1 VAARH
6 LFVGAGA
13 HAPEAVM
20 SSQETKK
27 RNVFI
32 TSLAYVFSHW
42 RRQPV
47 LAALTCAAMLTATL
61 AELAMPLIAGR
72 LVDLVAAEGERDVS
86 TALSLVALL
95 AAVALA
101 GVGFRHLSFL
111 GIIRFT
117 LKMMH
122 AAASETFARVQRLS
136 ADWHANNFA
145 GSTVRKITR
154 GMWAIDQMNDT
165 IIIAFLP
172 SFIVLS
178 GATLLFALRWP
189 LVGLAILLGA
199 LVYITFLITTALKI
213 MAPAATLTNRW
224 DTKLGGVIADSISC
238 NPVVKGYGG
247 EAREDRRVVQVLDK
261 WRKRS
266 ARLWTFG
273 TNLGSIQLV
282 MLASLR
288 AGVVALAILL
298 WGAGEA
304 GPGDITFVLTAYAV
318 IDGYLREMGVHV
330 RNTQRA
336 VNDME
341 DLVAFQ
347 REPMGVADRP
357 DAKPMRINR
366 GEIRFDDVGFHY
378 GDHAKPL
385 YTDLDVTIPAGQ
397 KLALVGHSGSGKT
410 TFVKLVQRLYDVTSG
425 KIAIDGVDVRSV
437 TQTSLR
443 QAIAVVQ
450 QDPVLFHRTLAENI
464 AYGRPNATEAEI
476 IAAAKRANAHDF
488 ILRLER
494 GYATLVG
501 ERGVKLSG
509 GERQRV
515 AIARAFLADAP
526 ILILDEATSSL
537 DAESE
542 AAVQQAIE
550 RLMQNRTTIVIAH
563 RLSTVRAMDRL
574 IVFDKGRIVEDGDH
588 DRLMRLDAG
597 IYRRLFERQVRAMAD
612 ELAV

>member
-1 VAARH
+1 
-6 LFVGAGA
+6 
-13 HAPEAVM
+13 M
-20 SSQETKK
+20 SLQDTKK
-27 RNVFI
+27 RNVFV
-32 TSLAYVFSHW
+32 TSLTYVFGHW
-42 RRQPV
+42 RRQP
-47 LAALTCAAMLTATL
+47 LRATLTCGAMLTATL
-61 AELAMPLIAGR
+61 AELVMPLIAGR
-72 LVDLVAAEGERDVS
+72 LVDIVAADGARDVDA
-86 TALSLVALL
+86 ALRLVGLL
-95 AAVALA
+95 VVVAIA
-101 GVGFRHLSFL
+101 GVAFRHLSFL

-122 AAASETFARVQRLS
+122 DAATETFARVQRFS

-165 IIIAFLP
+165 LIINFLP
-172 SFIVLS
+172 SFIVLT

-189 LVGLAILLGA
+189 MVGAAILLGA
-199 LVYITFLITTALKI
+199 LVYVAFIITTSLKI
-213 MAPAATLTNRW
+213 MAPASKLTNAW

-247 EAREDRRVVQVLDK
+247 ELREDRRVVQVLDK
-261 WRKRS
+261 WRQRS

-273 TNLGSIQLV
+273 TNLGTTQLI

-288 AGVVALAILL
+288 AGVLALAVLL
-298 WGAGEA
+298 WGAGQA
-304 GPGDITFVLTAYAV
+304 SPGDITFVLTAYAV
-318 IDGYLREMGVHV
+318 IDGYLREMGVYV

-336 VNDME
+336 ANDME

-347 REPMGVADRP
+347 REPMGVADHA
-357 DAKPMRINR
+357 DARPMRISR
-366 GEIRFDDVGFHY
+366 GEIRFDHVGFHY

-385 YTDLDVTIPAGQ
+385 YDNLDVTIPAGQ

-425 KIAIDGVDVRSV
+425 KIVIDGIDVRSV

-464 AYGRPNATEAEI
+464 AYGRPHATEAEI

-488 ILRLER
+488 IMRLER

-588 DRLMRLDAG
+588 DRLMRLDHG

>member
-1 VAARH
+1 MSAQD
-6 LFVGAGA
+6 FV
-13 HAPEAVM
+13 
-20 SSQETKK
+20 KK
-27 RNVFI
+27 SPRRANVFV
-32 TSLAYVFSHW
+32 TSLGFVLGHW
-42 RRQPV
+42 RRQPL
-47 LAALTCAAMLTATL
+47 LATATCLAMLSSTL
-61 AELAMPLIAGR
+61 AELAMPVIAGR
-72 LVDLVAAEGERDVS
+72 LVDLVATGGERAFAPAFV
-86 TALSLVALL
+86 LVATLTGI
-95 AAVALA
+95 ALA
-101 GVGFRHLSFL
+101 SIGCRHLAFL

-117 LKMMH
+117 LKMMRE
-122 AAASETFARVQRLS
+122 AAAETFARVQRLS

-165 IIIAFLP
+165 LIIAFLP
-172 SFIVLS
+172 SFTVLT
-178 GATLLFALRWP
+178 GATVLFTLRWP
-189 LVGLAILLGA
+189 VVGATILAGA
-199 LVYITFLITTALKI
+199 VVYIAFVVTTALKI

-224 DTKLGGVIADSISC
+224 DTRVGGVIADSISC

-247 EAREDRRVVQVLDK
+247 EEREDHRLEQVLSK
-261 WRKRS
+261 WAKRS

-273 TNLGSIQLV
+273 TTLGTAQLV
-282 MLASLR
+282 ILSLLR
-288 AGVVALAILL
+288 AGVLGLAAWL
-298 WGAGEA
+298 WSTGAA
-304 GPGDITFVLTAYAV
+304 GPGDIAFVLTAYAV

-341 DLVAFQ
+341 DLVNF
-347 REPMGVADRP
+347 RSEPMGIADGA
-357 DAKPMRINR
+357 DAAPIVVER
-366 GEIRFDDVGFHY
+366 GHIRFENVGFHY
-378 GDHAKPL
+378 GDHDRPL
-385 YTDLDVTIPAGQ
+385 YHHLDVDVPAGQ
-397 KLALVGHSGSGKT
+397 KLALVGMSGSGKT
-410 TFVKLVQRLYDVTSG
+410 TFVKLVQRLYDVSDGRIT
-425 KIAIDGVDVRSV
+425 IDGVDVRAVEQS
-437 TQTSLR
+437 SLR
-443 QAIAVVQ
+443 RAIAVVQ

-464 AYGRPNATEAEI
+464 AYGRPQATQEEI
-476 IAAAKRANAHDF
+476 ETAARRANAHGF
-488 ILRLER
+488 IMGLEK

-574 IVFDKGRIVEDGDH
+574 LVFDKGRVVEDGDH
-588 DRLMRLDAG
+588 ETLMRLDRG
-597 IYRRLFERQVRAMAD
+597 IYRRLFERQIRAMAD
-612 ELAV
+612 ELAA

>member
-1 VAARH
+1 
-6 LFVGAGA
+6 
-13 HAPEAVM
+13 M
-20 SSQETKK
+20 SAQAIHKK
-27 RNVFI
+27 RNVFVS
-32 TSLAYVFSHW
+32 SLGYVFGHW
-42 RRQPV
+42 RRQPL
-47 LAALTCAAMLTATL
+47 LASLTCAAMLTATL

-72 LVDLVAAEGERDVS
+72 LVDIIAETGGPRVSAALTYVGLMAVIGLVGI
-86 TALSLVALL
+86 
-95 AAVALA
+95 
-101 GVGFRHLSFL
+101 GFRHLAFL

-122 AAASETFARVQRLS
+122 DAATETFARVQRFS

-154 GMWAIDQMNDT
+154 GMWAIDQINDT
-165 IIIAFLP
+165 IILAFLP
-172 SFIVLS
+172 SFIVLT

-189 LVGLAILLGA
+189 VVGLAILAGA
-199 LVYITFLITTALKI
+199 LVYIAFLVTAALKV
-213 MAPAATLTNRW
+213 MAPAATLTNQW
-224 DTKLGGVIADSISC
+224 DTKLGGVIADSVSC

-247 EAREDRRVVQVLDK
+247 EPREDRRLAQVLGK

-266 ARLWTFG
+266 GRLWTFG
-273 TNLGSIQLV
+273 TNFGSIQLV
-282 MLASLR
+282 MLALLR
-288 AGVVALAILL
+288 AGIVGLAVWL
-298 WGAGEA
+298 WGAGQA
-304 GPGDITFVLTAYAV
+304 TPGDITFVLTAYAV

-330 RNTQRA
+330 RNAQRA

-341 DLVAFQ
+341 DLVNFQ
-347 REPMGVADRP
+347 RQPLDVADRS
-357 DAKPMRINR
+357 DARPLRVTQ

-385 YTDLDVTIPAGQ
+385 YEHLDVAIPAGQ

-410 TFVKLVQRLYDVTSG
+410 TFVKLVQRLYDVTDGSI
-425 KIAIDGVDVRSV
+425 KIDGVDIRDV
-437 TQTSLR
+437 TQISLR
-443 QAIAVVQ
+443 RAIAVVQ

-464 AYGRPNATEAEI
+464 AYGRPDATMAEI
-476 IAAAKRANAHDF
+476 EAAARRANAHGF
-488 ILRLER
+488 ISKLEK

-550 RLMQNRTTIVIAH
+550 RLMQHRTTIVIAH

-574 IVFDKGRIVEDGDH
+574 LVFDKGRVVEDGDH
-588 DRLMRLDAG
+588 DRLMRLENG

-612 ELAV
+612 ELPA